1 MCFGS
6 KSRSP
11 APPPPRGPS
20 TFAYGPKGVEKTAVS
35 PTGDPRPL
43 EVKPKKKKEADTSNL
58 NIPRQDNDSDSEGIY
73 V

>member
-20 TFAYGPKGVEKTAVS
+20 TFAYGPKGVQKTAVS
-35 PTGDPRPL
+35 PTGDPKPL
-43 EVKPKKKKEADTSNL
+43 EVKPKKKKADTSNL
-58 NIPRQDNDSDSEGIY
+58 NIPRNDTNSDTEG
-73 V
+73 VFV